1 MGLVSK
7 KRASS
12 QRREN
17 GIFPGGG
24 HRVATVGKEPS
35 PAAESLLS
43 DADDSVDA
51 TIVRSS
57 RWSVEGAPLYRASR
71 DELVALLP
79 FPASDANKYTRGKLT
94 LIAGSDRYPG
104 AACLAA
110 RAAARMGAGYI
121 EAVASAQVK
130 QLLLASSP
138 SLVVASRKKWDV
150 SGVASSRSGH
160 PQAVC
165 VGPGFDPD
173 DAESTDLVLEVLR
186 GAACPVLVDGGA
198 ISVLAT
204 KKGRRLLKRRFER
217 GWATVVTPHG
227 GEATRLAKPFDLPC
241 DNPSRLATLIS
252 LAYGVTVVLKGPD
265 TFVSDGERT
274 YVVDAGTPDLAKAGT
289 GDVLAGMTSSL
300 LAQGVS
306 PVQASV
312 LAVTLHAFAGRS
324 AGKRY
329 TSFGVRAEDVA
340 DQIPQAIIE
349 LIG

>member
-1 MGLVSK
+1 MRFFAK
-7 KRASS
+7 A
-12 QRREN
+12 RERY
-17 GIFPGGG
+17 F
-24 HRVATVGKEPS
+24 
-35 PAAESLLS
+35 
-43 DADDSVDA
+43 
-51 TIVRSS
+51 S
-57 RWSVEGAPLYRASR
+57 RWRAPCKGGVEGAFPRGGIASLRCRRFGRRDDRPLEQMVGRGAPLYRASR

-79 FPASDANKYTRGKLT
+79 FPANDANKYTRGKLT

-138 SLVVASRKKWDV
+138 SLVVTSRKKWNV
-150 SGVASSRSGH
+150 SGVASSRDGH

-227 GEATRLAKPFDLPC
+227 GEAARLAKPFDLPC

-252 LAYGVTVVLKGPD
+252 LAYGVSRCSQRP
-265 TFVSDGERT
+265 R
-274 YVVDAGTPDLAKAGT
+274 YVRFRRRKNLRCRCGHARFGQGGHGRCFGRHDLIAFRPRGF
-289 GDVLAGMTSSL
+289 L
-300 LAQGVS
+300 LFRH
-306 PVQASV
+306 
-312 LAVTLHAFAGRS
+312 LFWR
-324 AGKRY
+324 
-329 TSFGVRAEDVA
+329 
-340 DQIPQAIIE
+340 
-349 LIG
+349 